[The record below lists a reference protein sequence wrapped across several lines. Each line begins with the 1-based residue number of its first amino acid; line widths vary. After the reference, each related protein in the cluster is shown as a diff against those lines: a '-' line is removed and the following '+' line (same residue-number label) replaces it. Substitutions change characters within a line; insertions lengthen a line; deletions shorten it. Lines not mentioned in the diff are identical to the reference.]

1 MRIFCAQIGV
11 PDRGAPPAAAGF
23 WLVEPLTPGTVPFQ
37 LDAVPP
43 PVQPATASADTMT
56 RRDIKWRRDPSLIR
70 TLRVSAASTIGSLS
84 AVRQAGYPGCPIRT
98 PSRINHGDRALS

>member
-43 PVQPATASADTMT
+43 PVQPATASAGTMT
-56 RRDIKWRRDPSLIR
+56 RRDIKWRRDPGLIR
-70 TLRVSAASTIGSLS
+70 TLRVSAASTIGFPLCGS
-84 AVRQAGYPGCPIRT
+84 ASGVPWLPHQDAQSYQ
-98 PSRINHGDRALS
+98 SR

>member
-43 PVQPATASADTMT
+43 PVQPATASARHDDKEGYQVAP
-56 RRDIKWRRDPSLIR
+56 RSRPDPN
-70 TLRVSAASTIGSLS
+70 T
-84 AVRQAGYPGCPIRT
+84 AG
-98 PSRINHGDRALS
+98 